1 MTNNNDMNQAP
12 NQPMRPR
19 VQVQPQAPVQP
30 RTGTPNVALGQ
41 PEGQDPKKNGRKRT
55 ILVVLLVLIVALIIW
70 LLIWLFACNGNN
82 PFDTNAQSGQAPY
95 KTEEEMRAE
104 LDRKVEEGM
113 FNISIASVIEF
124 EDGTSNGTAYIEN
137 VPGNRYNMQVT
148 ITEDETGDVLYE
160 SGVLQPNQDIE
171 NITLTRD
178 LDPGSYE
185 ATAMFTALDPDTFQ
199 ETGQAAAKVN
209 LEVLG

>member
-1 MTNNNDMNQAP
+1 
-12 NQPMRPR
+12 
-19 VQVQPQAPVQP
+19 
-30 RTGTPNVALGQ
+30 
-41 PEGQDPKKNGRKRT
+41 
-55 ILVVLLVLIVALIIW
+55 
-70 LLIWLFACNGNN
+70 
-82 PFDTNAQSGQAPY
+82 
-95 KTEEEMRAE
+95 MRAE

-160 SGVLQPNQDIE
+160 SGVLQPNQYIE